1 MCGISGIYRFDGGNA
16 DYTLLKQMTDAVIHR
31 GPDDEGQYID
41 KNVGLGNRRL
51 SIIDL
56 SSRGKQPISNE
67 NGTVWIT
74 YNGEIF
80 NYRDLRE
87 KLSSKGHEFQTD
99 TDTEVIVHLYEEH
112 GINCVQYLNGMFAFA
127 IWDSNKKVLFLA
139 RDRLGIKPL
148 FYYHNQEKLLFG
160 SEIKCILSDP
170 TVNREVN
177 LEALHHFL
185 SLNYT
190 PAPLTMFKGILQLLP
205 GQYMKVTEGGINF
218 SDYWD
223 LSFTES
229 QKKPLQYYEDTL
241 DQILEKSIGR
251 MLVSDVPFGVFL
263 SGGLDSSTVTYYM
276 SRILKEPVKTFS
288 IGFEEESYS
297 ELDKARVVADHC
309 GTEHHEQVI
318 RPDHLEKLLPELV
331 WHAEEPLA
339 DSSMVPMY
347 YVSELASTHVK
358 MVLCGDGGD
367 EVFAGYETYP
377 AYYAV
382 KTYQKIPKY
391 LRDNIISPL
400 ISNLPVSDKKISFDY
415 KAKRFVKGAEYN
427 HEKAHFYWRIIF
439 DENDK
444 QEMYTDALQKQ
455 TAGFDTY
462 EQTYGQYFK
471 KTNAKNP
478 IDRMLYADTRF
489 YLPNDMLVKVDRMSM
504 AHSLEVRVPLL
515 DHELV
520 EYMASVPA
528 SLKLKNYNAKKYLL
542 KRVVRNKLPKKI
554 IHQKKQGFN
563 LPVGLWIK
571 TYLKDF
577 VNQIL
582 SDEQIKEM
590 GYFRCDFIDKLLSE
604 HFSGRK
610 DNGYQIWGLMTLSI
624 WWKRFLKDAS

>member
-1 MCGISGIYRFDGGNA
+1 
-16 DYTLLKQMTDAVIHR
+16 
-31 GPDDEGQYID
+31 
-41 KNVGLGNRRL
+41 
-51 SIIDL
+51 
-56 SSRGKQPISNE
+56 
-67 NGTVWIT
+67 
-74 YNGEIF
+74 
-80 NYRDLRE
+80 
-87 KLSSKGHEFQTD
+87 
-99 TDTEVIVHLYEEH
+99 
-112 GINCVQYLNGMFAFA
+112 
-127 IWDSNKKVLFLA
+127 
-139 RDRLGIKPL
+139 
-148 FYYHNQEKLLFG
+148 
-160 SEIKCILSDP
+160 
-170 TVNREVN
+170 
-177 LEALHHFL
+177 
-185 SLNYT
+185 
-190 PAPLTMFKGILQLLP
+190 MFKGILQLLP

>member
-67 NGTVWIT
+67 NGTVWTT

-80 NYRDLRE
+80 NYRDLKE

-205 GQYMKVTEGGINF
+205 GQYMKVTEDGINF

-241 DQILEKSIGR
+241 NKILEKSIGR

-318 RPDHLEKLLPELV
+318 GPDHLDKLLPELV

-339 DSSMVPMY
+339 DASMVPMY
-347 YVSELASTHVK
+347 YVSELASRHVK

-367 EVFAGYETYP
+367 EIFAGYETYP

-391 LRDNIISPL
+391 LRDKIISPL
-400 ISNLPVSDKKISFDY
+400 VSNLPVSDKKISFDY

-444 QEMYTDALQKQ
+444 QEMYTDALQTQ

-478 IDRMLYADTRF
+478 IDQMLYADTRF

-515 DHELV
+515 DHQLV
-520 EYMASVPA
+520 EYMATVPA
-528 SLKLKNYNAKKYLL
+528 SLKLKNYNNKKYLL
-542 KRVVRNKLPKKI
+542 KCIVRNKLPKKI

-563 LPVGLWIK
+563 LPVGLWIN
-571 TYLKDF
+571 TYLKDY
-577 VNQIL
+577 VNQVL
-582 SDEQIKEM
+582 SDEKIIEM
-590 GYFRCDFIDKLLSE
+590 GYFRSDFIDKLLSE
-604 HFSGRK
+604 HFSSRK
-610 DNGYQIWGLMTLSI
+610 DNGYQIWGLMTLSL
-624 WWKRFLKDAS
+624 WWEKYITRD